1 MKRSNTQFTE
11 DEIIHLRQIIGEW
24 VEQKELRGERTAAQ
38 LYEAIRDLP
47 RAEGDRTRKTIM
59 MDPRI
64 GKDELYDQGEV
75 RILFIA
81 I

>member
-1 MKRSNTQFTE
+1 M
-11 DEIIHLRQIIGEW
+11 IGEW

-38 LYEAIRDLP
+38 LYEATRDLP

-64 GKDELYDQGEV
+64 GEEFDVFSDKVRMDKSDLVSLALYNLMRQY
-75 RILFIA
+75 RA
-81 I
+81 